1 MGNSCRCLLQVL
13 GKSNVIE
20 IKNVQFSVDFP
31 RMHMGRDIWML
42 SVKYFKY
49 VPLLHFFEVIL
60 HAGGFLWLLVFD
72 TVQDRFWSIYF
83 ERQMK
88 IRFVAFRCGG
98 NLIAVAMVSHDPR
111 LI

>member
-1 MGNSCRCLLQVL
+1 MGNICRCLLQVL

-60 HAGGFLWLLVFD
+60 HAGGFLAWLGSSYLIRCKIVSGQY
-72 TVQDRFWSIYF
+72 TSKDR
-83 ERQMK
+83 
-88 IRFVAFRCGG
+88 
-98 NLIAVAMVSHDPR
+98 
-111 LI
+111 